1 MALLKALVTA
11 VLGMDSKDEENGS
24 HCVLVNAID
33 SAAVDISNEQFVQL
47 SSFMYLFWITE
58 Y

>member
-1 MALLKALVTA
+1 MTA

>member
-11 VLGMDSKDEENGS
+11 VLGMDSKDEENDG
-24 HCVLVNAID
+24 HCFLVDAID